1 MSTTKSAFTPKEL
14 ADLRKRLLD
23 EKSEL
28 EEQLSTIEEASFA
41 ASQSDMTGEV
51 GFDDEN
57 ADAGTFTFERERDL
71 SIENNVRDLL
81 RKIDDALERMSNK
94 TFGICAVCGK
104 PIEKARVKALP
115 YVELCIKDAQAQAR
129 SR

>member
-1 MSTTKSAFTPKEL
+1 MATKSAFTAKEL
-14 ADLRKRLLD
+14 GELKKRLLE

-28 EEQLSTIEEASFA
+28 QEQLTTIEENSFS
-41 ASQSDMTGEV
+41 ASQSDMSGEV

-57 ADAGTFTFERERDL
+57 ADAGTATFERERDL

-81 RKIDDALERMSNK
+81 RKIDDALGRMSRK
-94 TFGICAVCGK
+94 TYGVCAICGK
-104 PIEKARVKALP
+104 PIEKARVRALP
-115 YVELCIKDAQAQAR
+115 YVELCLKDAQAQTR